1 MATATDQGLDQ
12 LKQKYQSVFQ
22 TIEQQQIRLTHVN
35 MEGNKLFVQGDAPSE
50 QAKNK
55 VWDQI
60 KAVNP
65 NWQSDLIADIRVT
78 GGGQAQQQQ
87 STSTQQQGGQPSPQ
101 RTYTVKPGDSLSKI
115 AKEYYGSANDYM
127 KIFEANRDKLKDPNV
142 IQPGQELKIP

>member
-1 MATATDQGLDQ
+1 MPTTTDQLEQ
-12 LKQKYQSVFQ
+12 LKEKYQSVFQ
-22 TIEQQQIRLTHVN
+22 SLQQQQVHLTHVN
-35 MEGNKLFVQGDAPSE
+35 MEGNKLFIQGDAPSE

-78 GGGQAQQQQ
+78 GGGQQQQ
-87 STSTQQQGGQPSPQ
+87 TSAGSAAQ

-115 AKEYYGSANDYM
+115 AKEFYGNASEYT
-127 KIFEANRDKLKDPNV
+127 KIFEANRDKLRDPNV